1 MKPDGDLI
9 RRILGIGIPSGLE
22 NGMFQIGKLCV
33 SSLTSTL
40 GTAAIAANAVANS
53 VCTAANVPGATMNL
67 AMIPVVGR
75 CLGAGDKEQAKKYSL
90 QLTGIAIVGLGL
102 TNLAMFLLLPE
113 IITWF
118 HLSAEAA
125 SMCTVV
131 VHWFSVFCV
140 VFWAPSFTL
149 PNALRSGGDARYTMT
164 VSIFS
169 MWLFR
174 VILSYIFVLKLNMGL
189 TGVWFGMFIDWICR
203 SVFFMIRFVSNKWMD
218 HNVI

>member
-1 MKPDGDLI
+1 MT
-9 RRILGIGIPSGLE
+9 IPYIARLFSLSDTAL
-22 NGMFQIGKLCV
+22 NMCV
-33 SSLTSTL
+33 
-40 GTAAIAANAVANS
+40 
-53 VCTAANVPGATMNL
+53 
-67 AMIPVVGR
+67 
-75 CLGAGDKEQAKKYSL
+75 
-90 QLTGIAIVGLGL
+90 
-102 TNLAMFLLLPE
+102 
-113 IITWF
+113 
-118 HLSAEAA
+118 
-125 SMCTVV
+125 TVM
-131 VHWFSVFCV
+131 HWFSLFSV
-140 VFWAPSFTL
+140 VCWATSFTL

>member
-1 MKPDGDLI
+1 MRYRYALVLFVQ
-9 RRILGIGIPSGLE
+9 RYFLGH
-22 NGMFQIGKLCV
+22 
-33 SSLTSTL
+33 
-40 GTAAIAANAVANS
+40 
-53 VCTAANVPGATMNL
+53 
-67 AMIPVVGR
+67 
-75 CLGAGDKEQAKKYSL
+75 
-90 QLTGIAIVGLGL
+90 QL
-102 TNLAMFLLLPE
+102 
-113 IITWF
+113 
-118 HLSAEAA
+118 
-125 SMCTVV
+125 
-131 VHWFSVFCV
+131 
-140 VFWAPSFTL
+140 TL

>member
-1 MKPDGDLI
+1 MYLP
-9 RRILGIGIPSGLE
+9 
-22 NGMFQIGKLCV
+22 
-33 SSLTSTL
+33 
-40 GTAAIAANAVANS
+40 
-53 VCTAANVPGATMNL
+53 
-67 AMIPVVGR
+67 
-75 CLGAGDKEQAKKYSL
+75 
-90 QLTGIAIVGLGL
+90 TGFI
-102 TNLAMFLLLPE
+102 
-113 IITWF
+113 
-118 HLSAEAA
+118 
-125 SMCTVV
+125 
-131 VHWFSVFCV
+131 VHWFSLFSV
-140 VFWAPSFTL
+140 VCWATSFTL